1 MHKKYLEKR
10 LAKLIAKRDELA
22 QRGLASQDAEEVR
35 SINAQLSDLNSDIAD
50 IQEELDAIRADEAAA
65 AEAETRAAQPPAEAQ
80 PVNAGIVG
88 SFGMA
93 TPQQRSEENPL
104 ESAEYRTAFM
114 RFFQRGIPVP
124 EELQARVSA
133 YMQTLPP
140 EQRAGNAINT
150 GNTGA
155 VIPITVMREVINT
168 VRKRYG
174 NLYSRVTKTAVQ
186 GGVEYP
192 VGALQAE
199 FHWIGE
205 GSVSPNQEIGAVG
218 TVSFK
223 YHEAE
228 IRIAQTFLSAILS
241 LDAFEAKI
249 SQVIAV
255 AYMKAMDH
263 AIVKGTGTGMP
274 LGILND
280 DRVTGAAGHTI
291 ALTGAEINNWTAWRK
306 KFFAK
311 LPLGYRSGE
320 FIFSLSTVDAYLET
334 MADGNNNPIFR
345 QATGLE
351 VNDGDAANPNGRFF
365 GRNISLVEPDIL
377 PDFDSAS
384 SNDVIGIFWQPEEYA
399 LNENFGFM
407 MRRYFDDRENK
418 WINKALTVVDGKLL
432 NPNGIYLIT
441 KA

>member
-1 MHKKYLEKR
+1 MRKILEKR
-10 LAKLIAKRDELA
+10 LARLLAKREELTNRA
-22 QRGLASQDAEEVR
+22 LASEDAAEVR
-35 SINAQLSDLNSDIAD
+35 AINEQLSGLNEDISD
-50 IQEELDAIRADEAAA
+50 IQEELEALRADEQAAA
-65 AEAETRAAQPPAEAQ
+65 DAEARAAQPPADAK
-80 PVNAGIVG
+80 PVNAGVVA
-88 SFGMA
+88 SFA
-93 TPQQRSEENPL
+93 TNPAQQRSDESPL
-104 ESAEYRTAFM
+104 ESAEYRSAFM
-114 RFFQRGIPVP
+114 RFFQRGVPIPDD
-124 EELQARVSA
+124 LQARVSA

-140 EQRAGNAINT
+140 EQRAGDTINT
-150 GNTGA
+150 GNAGA

-168 VRKRYG
+168 IRKRYG
-174 NLYSRVTKTAVQ
+174 NLYSKVTKTAVQ

-192 VGALQAE
+192 IGALQAE
-199 FHWIGE
+199 FKWVSE
-205 GSVSPNQEIGAVG
+205 STVSPEQSIGSVG

-228 IRIAQTFLSAILS
+228 IRIAQSFLSAILS
-241 LDAFEAKI
+241 IDAFEAKI
-249 SQVIAV
+249 AEVIAV
-255 AYMKAMDH
+255 AYMKAMDT
-263 AIVKGTGTGMP
+263 AIVKGTGVGMP

-280 DRVTGAAGHTI
+280 TRVTGASGHTI
-291 ALTGAEINNWTAWRK
+291 ALTAAEINNWTAWRK

-311 LPLGYRSGE
+311 LPLGYRNGE
-320 FIFSLSTVDAYLET
+320 FIFNLSTVDAYLET

-351 VNDGDAANPNGRFF
+351 VNDGDAFDPNGRFF
-365 GRNISLVEPDIL
+365 GRRISLVEPEIL
-377 PDFDSAS
+377 PDFDTAS

-399 LNENFGFM
+399 MNENFGFM

>member
-1 MHKKYLEKR
+1 MHKKFLEKR
-10 LAKLIAKRDELA
+10 LAKLIAKRDEMT
-22 QRGLASQDAEEVR
+22 QRALASQDAEEVR
-35 SINAQLSDLNSDIAD
+35 SINAQLDDLNSDIAD
-50 IQEELDAIRADEAAA
+50 LQEELDAIRADEAAA
-65 AEAETRAAQPPAEAQ
+65 EAAETRAAQPPAEAK

-93 TPQQRSEENPL
+93 APQQRSDENIL

-114 RFFQRGIPVP
+114 RFFQRGVPIPDD
-124 EELQARVSA
+124 LQARVSA
-133 YMQTLPP
+133 YMATLPP
-140 EQRAGNAINT
+140 EQRAGDTINT
-150 GNTGA
+150 GNAGA

-174 NLYSRVTKTAVQ
+174 NLYSKVTKTSVQ

-192 VGALQAE
+192 IGALQAE
-199 FHWIGE
+199 FHWISE
-205 GSVSPNQEIGAVG
+205 STVSPEQQIGQVG

-228 IRIAQTFLSAILS
+228 IRIAQTFLSYILS
-241 LDAFEAKI
+241 IDAFEAKI

-255 AYMKAMDH
+255 AYMKAMDQ

-280 DRVTGAAGHTI
+280 DRVTGASGHTI
-291 ALTGAEINNWTAWRK
+291 ALTAAEINNWTAWRK

-311 LPLGYRSGE
+311 LPLGYRAGE

-334 MADGNNNPIFR
+334 MADSNNNPIFR

-351 VNDGDAANPNGRFF
+351 VNDGDAMNPNGRFF

-377 PDFDSAS
+377 PDYDAANSG
-384 SNDVIGIFWQPEEYA
+384 DVVGIFWQPEEYA
-399 LNENFGFM
+399 MNENFGFL

-418 WINKALTVVDGKLL
+418 YVNKALTVVDGKLL